1 MVRTRDA
8 WKRTLRRRLA
18 GASCI
23 LDRARPGLR
32 RSKEDALMP
41 TNAALAAR
49 RDAAVARGV
58 AHATGLYAARAENA
72 ELWDVEGRRYIDF
85 AGGIA
90 VLNTGHRHPKVM
102 RAVAAQLECFTHT
115 AFQVAPYE
123 SYIALAERLV
133 ALAPFRGPAKA
144 VFFTTG
150 AEAVENAVKIARAAT
165 GRNAVIAFAGAF
177 HGRTMMTTALTG
189 KTAPY
194 KHLVGTLPGEVFH
207 LPFPIEHQGV
217 SIADTLR
224 ALDMLFRCDI
234 EPERVAA
241 ILIEPVQGEG
251 GFYDAPAG
259 LLIELRKLCDQ
270 HGILL
275 IADEIQSG
283 FARTGKWFAIE
294 HSGVE
299 PDLVTM
305 AKSLGGGFPIS
316 GVLGRAAIMDAPM
329 PGALGGTYGGNP
341 VACAAALAVLD
352 VIAEENLLERAMTM
366 GSRIKSRL
374 ETLRRSNA
382 VLPIGA
388 IRGHGAMV
396 GFEIFKDRHGFAPDP
411 LATRRVTEVAQDN
424 GLILLSCGNMGNT
437 IRILVPLTASD
448 QLLDEGLD
456 LLTASLAA

>member
-1 MVRTRDA
+1 
-8 WKRTLRRRLA
+8 
-18 GASCI
+18 
-23 LDRARPGLR
+23 
-32 RSKEDALMP
+32 MP
-41 TNAALAAR
+41 TNAGLTLR

-58 AHATGLYAARAENA
+58 AHATGVYAARAENA

-90 VLNTGHRHPKVM
+90 VLNTGHRHPRVM

-123 SYIALAERLV
+123 SYVALAERLA
-133 ALAPFRGPAKA
+133 ALAPFKGPAKA

-150 AEAVENAVKIARAAT
+150 AEAVENAVKIARTAT
-165 GRNAVIAFAGAF
+165 SRNAVIAFSGAF
-177 HGRTMMTTALTG
+177 HGRTLLTTALTG
-189 KTAPY
+189 KTSPY
-194 KHLVGTLPGEVFH
+194 KHMVGTLPGEVYH

-217 SIADTLR
+217 STADTLR

-251 GFYDAPAG
+251 GFYDAPTD
-259 LLIELRKLCDQ
+259 LLVQLRRICDQ

-294 HSGVE
+294 HAKVE
-299 PDLVTM
+299 PDLVTI

-316 GVLGRAAIMDAPM
+316 GVLGRAKIMDAPI

-352 VIAEENLLERAMTM
+352 VIAEENLLARADALGTV
-366 GSRIKSRL
+366 IKERL
-374 ETLRRSNA
+374 ETLQRSNA

-388 IRGHGAMV
+388 IRGYGAMI
-396 GFEIFKDRHGFAPDP
+396 GFEIFRERSGFVPDP
-411 LATRRVTEVAQDN
+411 AATKRVILAAQDK

-437 IRILVPLTASD
+437 IRILVPLTVSND
-448 QLLDEGLD
+448 VLNEGLD
-456 LLTASLAA
+456 MLTAALAA